1 MVLGTR
7 ERSPCVATHT
17 TARSAIFL
25 LWLDAW
31 GVHCALQ
38 NGALSVNGEKASSER
53 ALTSADLL
61 HGTTTLLRHGN
72 KQWHALEWS

>member
-1 MVLGTR
+1 
-7 ERSPCVATHT
+7 
-17 TARSAIFL
+17 
-25 LWLDAW
+25 LDAW